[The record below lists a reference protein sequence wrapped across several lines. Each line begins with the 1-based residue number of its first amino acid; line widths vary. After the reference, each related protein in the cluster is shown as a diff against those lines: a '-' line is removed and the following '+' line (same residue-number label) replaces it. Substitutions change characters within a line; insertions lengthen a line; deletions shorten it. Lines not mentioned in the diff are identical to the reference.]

1 MTHEDRM
8 PNPLTGQTERTEN
21 VDRFVKD
28 LVRQEEAEITEVIAV
43 MSYIPSIGRVL
54 QKGSVQKFRRLAT
67 RLVADLRKG
76 HGRANFDRLHET
88 YTRRVI
94 GNFATARGQTLSYGQ
109 AQKPI
114 NVFLKVYVDWS
125 GRPTPAIRRQ
135 LLPHL
140 HVPLDS
146 VLMEVVRKEYPSWHR
161 AAIRPHIRVAS
172 DVDSLRA
179 VTKWQYNKWQA
190 FFRQRYPPKPLIF
203 DVVWALNR

>member
-1 MTHEDRM
+1 M
-8 PNPLTGQTERTEN
+8 
-21 VDRFVKD
+21 DRFVRD
-28 LVRQEEAEITEVIAV
+28 LVQQEEAAITAVIAF
-43 MSYIPSIGRVL
+43 MSYNPAIGQVL
-54 QKGSVQKFRRLAT
+54 QEGGVAKFHRLAT
-67 RLVADLRKG
+67 KLLADLRKG
-76 HGRANFDRLHET
+76 HGRASFDRLHET

-94 GNFATARGQTLSYGQ
+94 GTFETARGQTLSYGQ

-114 NVFLKVYVDWS
+114 NVFLKVYVDWA
-125 GRPTPAIRRQ
+125 GRPTRAIRRQ

-146 VLMEVVRKEYPSWHR
+146 PLMEVVRKSYRSWHR
-161 AAIRPHIRVAS
+161 ARIRPHIRAAS

-179 VTKWQYNKWQA
+179 VTKWQYDKWQA